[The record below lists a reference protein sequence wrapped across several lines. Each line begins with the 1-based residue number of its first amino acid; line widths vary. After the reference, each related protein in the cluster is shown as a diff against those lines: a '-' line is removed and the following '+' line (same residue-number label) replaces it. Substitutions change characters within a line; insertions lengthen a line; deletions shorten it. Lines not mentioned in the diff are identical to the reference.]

1 MGPLDDGQ
9 LIDPMAADDVHIPV
23 AVGIVVG
30 LLASFVQSLGL
41 TIQRKSHVLNEQLPE
56 ELQRVEHRRPY
67 VPHPLLFSDFSVN
80 VYRLWLLG
88 FGAYDNEKKNR
99 HQSNSFALQASSFLP
114 TSLDL
119 SFKSPHYR
127 SSSSR
132 PLVLSLFSGMHSL
145 QEFFSETSFHH
156 GCS

>member
-56 ELQRVEHRRPY
+56 ELQRGR
-67 VPHPLLFSDFSVN
+67 
-80 VYRLWLLG
+80 
-88 FGAYDNEKKNR
+88 
-99 HQSNSFALQASSFLP
+99 
-114 TSLDL
+114 TS
-119 SFKSPHYR
+119 
-127 SSSSR
+127 
-132 PLVLSLFSGMHSL
+132 
-145 QEFFSETSFHH
+145 
-156 GCS
+156 